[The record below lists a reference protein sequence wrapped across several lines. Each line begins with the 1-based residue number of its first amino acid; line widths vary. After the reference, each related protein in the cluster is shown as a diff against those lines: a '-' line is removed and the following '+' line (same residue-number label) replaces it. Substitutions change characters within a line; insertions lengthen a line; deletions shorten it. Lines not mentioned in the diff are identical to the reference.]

1 MSNVSTVSPAQ
12 DRQGGSE
19 DKEADR
25 QTLHLLVSHFPC
37 VKEIRS
43 RPKCQDVR
51 GLPGKPAGTLSPLH
65 SSVCSARH
73 KVLGMPSV
81 CQSSRQPPAR
91 LAGWTWG
98 ITWHVLGV
106 FASAFSINA
115 SFYTAS
121 PNAVLE
127 CGTPTC
133 YVCQLRGVNTGWNRG
148 SAKVRSTARDGAV
161 SILLR

>member
-51 GLPGKPAGTLSPLH
+51 GLPGKPAGTLSPMH

-73 KVLGMPSV
+73 KVPGMPPV
-81 CQSSRQPPAR
+81 CQSSRQPPAPPGWLNLGYY
-91 LAGWTWG
+91 LACSGHVCFSLQHQ
-98 ITWHVLGV
+98 HVLL
-106 FASAFSINA
+106 
-115 SFYTAS
+115 Y
-121 PNAVLE
+121 
-127 CGTPTC
+127 
-133 YVCQLRGVNTGWNRG
+133 CQSKCATRMWNTYFLRL
-148 SAKVRSTARDGAV
+148 STSGG
-161 SILLR
+161 

>member
-19 DKEADR
+19 DKQADR

-37 VKEIRS
+37 VKEIWS

-51 GLPGKPAGTLSPLH
+51 GLPGKPAGTLSPMH

-73 KVLGMPSV
+73 KVPGMPPV
-81 CQSSRQPPAR
+81 CQSSRQPPAPPGWLNLR
-91 LAGWTWG
+91 YYLACSGC
-98 ITWHVLGV
+98 VC
-106 FASAFSINA
+106 FSINA

-121 PNAVLE
+121 PNVLLE
-127 CGTPTC
+127 CGTPTF
-133 YVCQLRGVNTGWNRG
+133 YVCQLRGVNTGCNRG

-161 SILLR
+161 RILLC